1 MFRVREIPIRAVILC
16 TCLAAQAALAQEGPT
31 EDELESAHE
40 RLQQALEA
48 RGLPP
53 AAFET
58 DPVPDWALPHH
69 EPKVLPGPEA
79 NLQPEIPAQPQATA
93 PPAERANTEVVDPN
107 ILSSQQNAEKKAEPE
122 KSKAAE
128 KPKSKPK
135 PKKPAVAREKETPK
149 LKSGRA
155 AADTKEQK
163 PKLQQPPAPKLVL
176 PESLRP

>member
-16 TCLAAQAALAQEGPT
+16 TCLAAQAALAQEGPS
-31 EDELESAHE
+31 EEELESAHE

-69 EPKVLPGPEA
+69 EPKVLPVPEA
-79 NLQPEIPAQPQATA
+79 NLQPAIPAQPQHTA

-107 ILSSQQNAEKKAEPE
+107 ILSSQQNAEKKAESE

-135 PKKPAVAREKETPK
+135 PKKPAVAHTKET

-163 PKLQQPPAPKLVL
+163 PKPQQPPTPKLVL